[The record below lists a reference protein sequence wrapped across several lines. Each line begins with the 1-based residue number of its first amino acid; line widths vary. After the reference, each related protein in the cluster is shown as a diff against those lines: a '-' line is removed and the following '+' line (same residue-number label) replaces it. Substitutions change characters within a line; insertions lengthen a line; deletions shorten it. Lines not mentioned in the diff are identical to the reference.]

1 MRIIFI
7 MMNVNITIIGKL
19 ENEELAAKVYEAANK
34 FKKDI
39 GELISNPSASVLIT
53 EENNADII
61 LD

>member
-1 MRIIFI
+1 

-19 ENEELAAKVYEAANK
+19 ENEELAAKVYEAANR
-34 FKKDI
+34 FKKEI

-53 EENNADII
+53 EESNTDII

>member
-1 MRIIFI
+1 MCIIFI

-19 ENEELAAKVYEAANK
+19 ENEELAAKVYETANR
-34 FKKDI
+34 FKKEI

-53 EENNADII
+53 EESNTDII